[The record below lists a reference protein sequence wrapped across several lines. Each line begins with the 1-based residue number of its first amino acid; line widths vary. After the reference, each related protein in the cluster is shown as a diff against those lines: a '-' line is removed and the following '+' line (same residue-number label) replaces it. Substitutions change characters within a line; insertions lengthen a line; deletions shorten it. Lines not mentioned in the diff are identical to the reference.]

1 MNFTLH
7 QLKVFLKV
15 AERNSVT
22 EAAAELNLTQPAVS
36 SQLKLLQTQ
45 VGLPITEIIG
55 RRIHITETG
64 RELAILAREI
74 VQKSD
79 ELDERMTSKKGK
91 VSGKLNL
98 SVVSTGK
105 YFVPPI
111 LAEFNKKFPD
121 VKIKVDVTKRSDCE
135 NALIDYEADFIVA
148 TSDHSLDSYSKV
160 NFLPNPLVLTAPSNP
175 VNFKVPKGKLKPEDL
190 KNLPF
195 IYRER
200 GSGTRRRMD
209 EFLHKIS
216 VAPEVS
222 MELVTNEAVKQLIL
236 AGFGVSFLSI
246 YSMRLELQHNELQI
260 IPHTRLPLKGKWT
273 LAWLK
278 GKRHTPATEAFL
290 NFVKNDSKN
299 WMDDLF
305 PWVKEYI

>member
-15 AERNSVT
+15 T
-22 EAAAELNLTQPAVS
+22 ELNLTQPAVS

-64 RELAILAREI
+64 RELAILAKEI

-79 ELDERMTSKKGK
+79 ELDERMTSKLGK

-111 LAEFNKKFPD
+111 LAEFNKKYPD
-121 VKIKVDVTKRSDCE
+121 VKIKLDVTKRSDCE
-135 NALIDYEADFIVA
+135 NALVDYEADFIVA

-160 NFLPNPLVLTAPSNP
+160 NFLPNPLVLTAPANP
-175 VNFKVPKGKLKPEDL
+175 VNFKVPKGKLKPEEL

-209 EFLHKIS
+209 EFLQKIN
-216 VAPEVS
+216 VTPEVS